1 MCNTN
6 LLNACPYEG
15 CAHFEQKGVCDNN
28 DLKARTW
35 PSSASLPPVFSCAV
49 PRGQGSRVVRHGW
62 VWLSGAALWST
73 DLQHGSFLLHAGPVS
88 LHRALASAGPAR
100 RRWKRTQHT
109 RSDHHVTIQKMN
121 TSGCLWIQDTWNS
134 FPVKTCNMIGWHNV
148 LLHYYPQMKLPVTIH
163 MESQTLWCGS
173 AACYHGYLVI

>member
-15 CAHFEQKGVCDNN
+15 CVHFEQKGVCDNN
-28 DLKARTW
+28 DPKARTW

-73 DLQHGSFLLHAGPVS
+73 DLQHGSFLLRAGPVS

-121 TSGCLWIQDTWNS
+121 TSGCLWIQDTWNRVS
-134 FPVKTCNMIGWHNV
+134 
-148 LLHYYPQMKLPVTIH
+148 LLKHATWLDDIMFYYIIIHRWSYPWLYIWRARPSGAAVPPVT
-163 MESQTLWCGS
+163 MDT
-173 AACYHGYLVI
+173 

>member
-35 PSSASLPPVFSCAV
+35 PSSASLSCAV

-62 VWLSGAALWST
+62 VWLSGAALRST
-73 DLQHGSFLLHAGPVS
+73 DLQHGSFLLRAGPVS

-100 RRWKRTQHT
+100 RRWKRTKHT

-121 TSGCLWIQDTWNS
+121 TSGCLWIQDTWNRVS
-134 FPVKTCNMIGWHNV
+134 
-148 LLHYYPQMKLPVTIH
+148 LLKHATWLDDIMFYYIIIHRWSYPWLYIWRARPSGAAVPPVT
-163 MESQTLWCGS
+163 MDT
-173 AACYHGYLVI
+173 